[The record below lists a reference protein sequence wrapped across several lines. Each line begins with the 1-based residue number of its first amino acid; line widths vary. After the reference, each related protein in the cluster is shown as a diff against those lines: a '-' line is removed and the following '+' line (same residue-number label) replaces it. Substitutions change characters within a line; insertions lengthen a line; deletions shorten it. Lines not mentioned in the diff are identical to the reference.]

1 MASLEKEI
9 ATLVRAR
16 YPLLYLISAEEE
28 RAEKMLGRVAESL
41 RLRLSIWGETTG
53 LDNRLDLAQP
63 LLALDHVLKSGERA
77 LFLFRDFHRH
87 LEQSAVVRKCR
98 DLARALKQSYKTLV
112 ILSPVLALPP
122 ELEKDLTVLDVPLP
136 DANDLY
142 RVLDR
147 VLNAVKNR
155 GQFTVDMD
163 ALLREEVIKAT
174 LGLTEQ
180 EAENI
185 FAKVVVEDRRFDRS
199 DLPMILSE
207 KKQLIRK
214 SGILEYYEVADK
226 LEDVGGLERLKGWLS
241 ERDQA
246 FTQRAR
252 DFGLPEPKGLLLLG
266 AQGCGKSLTAKAI
279 AQAWQL
285 PLLKLDVGNIFSSYI
300 GASEGNMRRAIKSA
314 ESLAPVV
321 LWVDEIEKGFAGAA
335 SGGATDAGTS
345 ARVLATF
352 LTWLQEKTKPVFV
365 IATSNR
371 IEELPPE
378 LLRKGRFDEIFFI
391 DLPQV
396 AEREVILQI
405 HLRKRGREPEK
416 FDLPAVV
423 PLTEGYSGAE
433 LEQLVVSA
441 LYRAFPLGRDINTQD
456 LCECAQTSV
465 PLSITMQ
472 EQLQALRAW
481 ARNRA
486 RPAS

>member
-9 ATLVRAR
+9 ATLIRAR
-16 YPLLYLISAEEE
+16 YPILYLISAEEE
-28 RAEKMLGRVAESL
+28 RVEKMLAGIAESL
-41 RLRLSIWGETTG
+41 RLKLSIWSETTG
-53 LDNRLDLAQP
+53 LDNNLELAQP
-63 LLALDHVLKSGERA
+63 LPALDYVQKSGERA
-77 LFLFRDFHRH
+77 LFLFRDLHRQ
-87 LEQSAVVRKCR
+87 LDQSAVVRKCR
-98 DLARALKQSYKTLV
+98 DLARSLKQSYKSLI
-112 ILSPVLALPP
+112 ILSPVLNLPP

-136 DANDLY
+136 EAADLY
-142 RVLDR
+142 RILDR

-163 ALLREEVIKAT
+163 AVLREEVIKAT

-199 DLPMILSE
+199 DLPAIQAE

-214 SGILEYYEVADK
+214 SGILEYYDLADK
-226 LEDVGGLERLKGWLS
+226 LEDVGGLDRLKEWLS
-241 ERDQA
+241 ERNQA
-246 FTQRAR
+246 FTQAAR
-252 DFGLPEPKGLLLLG
+252 DYGLPEPKGLLLLG
-266 AQGCGKSLTAKAI
+266 AQGCGKSLAAKAI
-279 AQAWQL
+279 AHGWQL

-300 GASEGNMRRAIKSA
+300 GASEGNMRRAIKTA

-365 IATSNR
+365 IATSNK

-378 LLRKGRFDEIFFI
+378 LLRKGRFDDIFFV
-391 DLPQV
+391 DLPRTE
-396 AEREVILQI
+396 ERIAVLLI
-405 HLRKRGREPEK
+405 HLRKHGRKPEA
-416 FDLPAVV
+416 FDLEA
-423 PLTEGYSGAE
+423 LAAKTDGFSGAE

-441 LYRAFPLGRDINTQD
+441 LYRAFPHHRDITTQD
-456 LCECAQTSV
+456 LLECAEMSV

-481 ARNRA
+481 ARHRA

>member
-28 RAEKMLGRVAESL
+28 RVEKMLERVAQAL
-41 RLRLSIWGETTG
+41 RLRLAIWSETTG
-53 LDNRLDLAQP
+53 LDNDAGLAP
-63 LLALDHVLKSGERA
+63 PMAALDHVLQSGERA
-77 LFLFRDFHRH
+77 LYLFRDFHRQ

-98 DLARALKQSYKTLV
+98 DLARALKQSYKTML
-112 ILSPVLALPP
+112 IISPALTLPP
-122 ELEKDLTVLDVPLP
+122 ELEKDVTVLDVPLP
-136 DANDLY
+136 DAGDLA

-147 VLNAVKNR
+147 VLNAVKSR
-155 GQFTVDMD
+155 AQFTVDLD
-163 ALLREEVIKAT
+163 AELREEVIKAT

-185 FAKVVVEDRRFDRS
+185 FAKVVVEDRRFDRT
-199 DLPMILSE
+199 DLPMILAE

-214 SGILEYYEVADK
+214 SGILEYYDAAEGLA
-226 LEDVGGLERLKGWLS
+226 DVGGLELLKAWLA
-241 ERDQA
+241 ERDGA

-252 DFGLPEPKGLLLLG
+252 EFGLPEPKGLLLLG
-266 AQGCGKSLTAKAI
+266 AQGCGKSLAAKAI
-279 AQAWQL
+279 ARGWGL
-285 PLLKLDVGNIFSSYI
+285 PLLKLDVGNVFSSYI

-365 IATSNR
+365 IATSNK

-378 LLRKGRFDEIFFI
+378 LLRKGRFDEIFFV
-391 DLPQV
+391 DLPREE
-396 AEREVILQI
+396 ERRAILRI
-405 HLRKRGREPEK
+405 HLQKRKRDPER
-416 FDLPAVV
+416 FDLDGLLPFTA
-423 PLTEGYSGAE
+423 GYSGAE
-433 LEQLVVSA
+433 LEQLVISA
-441 LYRAFPLGRDINTQD
+441 LYRAFPQHREIAAAD
-456 LCECAQTSV
+456 LVECAQQSV
-465 PLSITMQ
+465 PLAVTMQ
-472 EQLQALRAW
+472 EQLTALRAW
-481 ARNRA
+481 AKNRA